1 MVILPVTKITFFY
14 VRTYGKGTNSN
25 CDYRFDSICY
35 DEKEAKE
42 RLVSKLKEVG
52 ASNTDLLNFW

>member
-1 MVILPVTKITFFY
+1 MVILPVIKITFFY
-14 VRTYGKGTNSN
+14 VRFNLKRTNSN

-52 ASNTDLLNFW
+52 VRSTDLLNFW

>member
-1 MVILPVTKITFFY
+1 MVILPDIKITFFY
-14 VRTYGKGTNSN
+14 VRFNLKRTNPN
-25 CDYRFDSICY
+25 CGYRCNSICY

-52 ASNTDLLNFW
+52 AMNTDLLNFW